1 MEYEKRYVSDI
12 YNEIS
17 GHFDKTRGYQWS
29 WITEFINSIPH
40 NSSITD
46 IGCGNGRNMLNPNY
60 NFIGIDNCIE
70 FIKICAKQN
79 MNVIQSDMTKIPI
92 KSHSQDAVISI
103 ASFHH
108 LSSNARRLEALKEMR
123 RIIKSSGKI
132 LISVWSITQPEKTR
146 RKFTEYGDTIVTWNN
161 NRGKIYDRYYYIFN
175 IDEIK
180 ELFKKADLILEKHI
194 WDCGNEIFVLHT

>member
-1 MEYEKRYVSDI
+1 
-12 YNEIS
+12 
-17 GHFDKTRGYQWS
+17 
-29 WITEFINSIPH
+29 
-40 NSSITD
+40 
-46 IGCGNGRNMLNPNY
+46 MLNPNY

-70 FIKICAKQN
+70 FIKICTKQN

-108 LSSNARRLEALKEMR
+108 LSSNTRRLEALKEMR
-123 RIIKSSGKI
+123 RIIKASGKI
-132 LISVWSITQPEKTR
+132 LISVWSINQPEKTR